1 MRGEEENSGGG
12 IGAYLAVGDVA
23 EVSERIAEGAL
34 VRLERQVADHDAV
47 TRHGGRTFHVR
58 ASCVSTSHRRR
69 SRLSVRLGSSLKKH
83 SHIKGGRYFSNFP
96 SLFTRA
102 VVQVSPPP

>member
-1 MRGEEENSGGG
+1 MRGEEENSGGGTGGG

-23 EVSERIAEGAL
+23 EVAERIAEGAL

-69 SRLSVRLGSSLKKH
+69 SRLSDSVKKETQTTAEQAD
-83 SHIKGGRYFSNFP
+83 G
-96 SLFTRA
+96 
-102 VVQVSPPP
+102 

>member
-1 MRGEEENSGGG
+1 MRGEEENSGGGTGDG

-23 EVSERIAEGAL
+23 EVAERIAEGAL

-69 SRLSVRLGSSLKKH
+69 SRLSDSVKKETQTTAEQAD
-83 SHIKGGRYFSNFP
+83 G
-96 SLFTRA
+96 
-102 VVQVSPPP
+102 

>member
-1 MRGEEENSGGG
+1 MRGEEENSGGGTGDG

-23 EVSERIAEGAL
+23 EVAERIAEGAL

-58 ASCVSTSHRRR
+58 ASCVSTSHRQR
-69 SRLSVRLGSSLKKH
+69 SRLSDSVKKETQTTAEQAD
-83 SHIKGGRYFSNFP
+83 G
-96 SLFTRA
+96 
-102 VVQVSPPP
+102 

>member
-58 ASCVSTSHRRR
+58 ASCVSTF
-69 SRLSVRLGSSLKKH
+69 LDDWMIQVVRLEQLKKETQ
-83 SHIKGGRYFSNFP
+83 SHQRRVDISRTF
-96 SLFTRA
+96 RHC
-102 VVQVSPPP
+102 SPARLYRRIR